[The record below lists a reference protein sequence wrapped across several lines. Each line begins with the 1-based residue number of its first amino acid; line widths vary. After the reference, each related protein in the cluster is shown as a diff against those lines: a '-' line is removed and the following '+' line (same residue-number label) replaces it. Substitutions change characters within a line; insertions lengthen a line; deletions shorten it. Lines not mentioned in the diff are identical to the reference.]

1 MLYYEIF
8 DDEGTFGVI
17 PCADEDDAD
26 SFINRFL
33 SDSGL
38 NYRQVEKEVVGTLE
52 ILAEGRKRKE
62 RESIRNIVIRLLG
75 QNN

>member
-17 PCADEDDAD
+17 PCIDEDDAAIFIRKFPKD
-26 SFINRFL
+26 SNL
-33 SDSGL
+33 S
-38 NYRQVEKEVVGTLE
+38 YRPVEKEIVDTLE

-62 RESIRNIVIRLLG
+62 TESMRNIIIRLLG